1 MAESSTIKEHLQQAP
16 PWITTTIRAHS
27 LHSLNHLHNFQY
39 NDTHQI
45 SPCVNLIWDAC
56 KIVYCSSCVLFV
68 VLYSSVP
75 FLVRAVYSYRR
86 LIAYCVVVLS
96 VYRSSLVRFIADCV
110 CCLFVGGLLA
120 LSCGRLKAQ
129 VGRLPC
135 PSSYLSS
142 LPLKKTFNQSG
153 H

>member
-1 MAESSTIKEHLQQAP
+1 MPVRLS
-16 PWITTTIRAHS
+16 
-27 LHSLNHLHNFQY
+27 
-39 NDTHQI
+39 
-45 SPCVNLIWDAC
+45 
-56 KIVYCSSCVLFV
+56 IVHRVCCL
-68 VLYSSVP
+68 LYSIVRCR
-75 FLVRAVYSYRR
+75 FLCAQFIAIGGLL

-142 LPLKKTFNQSG
+142 LPLKKNFNQSG